1 MPSINLTN
9 FENVVAHTISE
20 INSTSGVT
28 NIRNIYANQ
37 SDIIDLLNNKADQV
51 DTYTKAQIDA
61 NFYDINQSYN
71 KTEVNVLSNNISS
84 NAYFIMNNTAT
95 IASNLVNVS
104 SNTFL
109 IGNLTITSNTNF
121 NNISSNTHLIN
132 NLNSTITT
140 NFNNISS
147 NTNLI
152 NTNINNISSNTHLI
166 NNLNSTITSNF
177 NNISSNSNL
186 ITGLN
191 STVNSH
197 ITAILDLQNE
207 NGGSFNES
215 DYYNKITT
223 NNLLSEKLNTSVLN
237 NTLIHNITTT
247 STFKIANFGNYN
259 NFYEMYNN
267 YFDSYMYGNLS
278 GATMFL
284 NQRGFGDV
292 EINNSSTFQNDKILL
307 NHNTT
312 ILSNLQVSGLFSCSS
327 ILDIAGSDARYVL
340 QSDGLNSLIT
350 GNTNTI
356 NSIITNDSAQ
366 DTVISQ
372 KLDKVNTTAQT
383 VNSPLILSLT
393 DNTNPIFRIQDAVSN
408 QRLEF
413 KRGCQLDSYQG
424 LQGATPY
431 RLWLGWNTGDVIIGR
446 PNNASRITINGN
458 IHTSYNFAQMHG
470 TSYFEGAVYMKGN
483 LFTNN
488 DFSTDIKTKIDNIN
502 TSINGLEPYLET
514 YTPDAIEGFYMHHP
528 NFLACSIG
536 DLSNASNQYFMADGL
551 VGKTFFSKPID
562 VLGNIYTNA
571 DVNCDNVNI
580 ATDGKLTIDTN
591 CELYRYVS
599 AFSSFDMRNTDAN
612 SSIRFI
618 CGDPAVQSNIV
629 GAVNI
634 TSGWTFNTS
643 TADFMGNLFA
653 DDVYVKSG
661 GALRSNNIASNGGT
675 LVTVDT
681 NLAVQN
687 AYLATNTIQSFDLT
701 TVSFLNNIS
710 MTTGTDLKLGTSE
723 ISTYYDGTSLSTID
737 VIFRTSNTAFRIAD
751 SSSTPSVLLSIDK
764 TFGTTVNTESFT
776 NNAPSTFNENI
787 TVAGTKKM
795 LCNLIE
801 PSTGTNIDLTAT
813 TVTIN
818 GTFVDSS
825 DSRLKYDI
833 DNIKSNCMN
842 VIKKFKPKKFKRH
855 DRNDNGK
862 THIGYIADEVL
873 KAIPKEF
880 ENIVCKDREYLGL
893 NYLVLPVLVHKAVLE
908 LGDKID
914 KLEKEIKELKK
925 SKDF

>member
-267 YFDSYMYGNLS
+267 YFDSYIYGNLS

-514 YTPDAIEGFYMHHP
+514 YTPDAIEGFYIHHP
-528 NFLACSIG
+528 NFVACSIG
-536 DLSNASNQYFMADGL
+536 DITNASNQYFMADGL
-551 VGKTFFSKPID
+551 VGKTIFSKPID

-653 DDVYVKSG
+653 DDVYVKTN
-661 GALRSNNIASNGGT
+661 GALRSNHIAPNGGT
-675 LVTVDT
+675 LITVDT
-681 NLAVQN
+681 N
-687 AYLATNTIQSFDLT
+687 YGNTKRLF
-701 TVSFLNNIS
+701 
-710 MTTGTDLKLGTSE
+710 
-723 ISTYYDGTSLSTID
+723 
-737 VIFRTSNTAFRIAD
+737 SN
-751 SSSTPSVLLSIDK
+751 
-764 TFGTTVNTESFT
+764 
-776 NNAPSTFNENI
+776 
-787 TVAGTKKM
+787 
-795 LCNLIE
+795 
-801 PSTGTNIDLTAT
+801 
-813 TVTIN
+813 
-818 GTFVDSS
+818 
-825 DSRLKYDI
+825 
-833 DNIKSNCMN
+833 
-842 VIKKFKPKKFKRH
+842 
-855 DRNDNGK
+855 
-862 THIGYIADEVL
+862 
-873 KAIPKEF
+873 
-880 ENIVCKDREYLGL
+880 
-893 NYLVLPVLVHKAVLE
+893 
-908 LGDKID
+908 
-914 KLEKEIKELKK
+914 
-925 SKDF
+925 

>member
-37 SDIIDLLNNKADQV
+37 SGIIDLLNNKADQV

-61 NFYDINQSYN
+61 NFYDITQSYN

-109 IGNLTITSNTNF
+109 IGNLTIPSNTNF

-152 NTNINNISSNTHLI
+152 NTNINNISSNTTLINTNINNTSSNTHLI
-166 NNLNSTITSNF
+166 NNLNSTVTTNINH
-177 NNISSNSNL
+177 ISSNSHL
-186 ITGLN
+186 I
-191 STVNSH
+191 SQ
-197 ITAILDLQNE
+197 LQT
-207 NGGSFNES
+207 GSFNES
-215 DYYNKITT
+215 DYYKRITT

-247 STFKIANFGNYN
+247 ATFKIAEFGNYN
-259 NFYEMYNN
+259 NFFEMYNN
-267 YFDSYMYGNLS
+267 YFDSYVYGCLVGS
-278 GATMFL
+278 TMFL
-284 NQRGFGDV
+284 NQRGFGNV
-292 EINNSSTFQNDKILL
+292 EIHNSSTFQNDKILL

-327 ILDIAGSDARYVL
+327 ILDITGSDARYVL
-340 QSDGLNSLIT
+340 QSDGLSGLIT
-350 GNTNTI
+350 GHTNTI

-413 KRGCQLDSYQG
+413 KRGCQLDSSQG
-424 LQGATPY
+424 LTGATPY

-458 IHTSYNFAQMHG
+458 VHTSYNFAQMHG

-514 YTPDAIEGFYMHHP
+514 YTPDATEGFYIHHP
-528 NFLACSIG
+528 NFVAVSVG
-536 DLSNASNQYFMADGL
+536 DITNASNQYMMCDGL
-551 VGKTFFSKPID
+551 VNKTIFSKPVD

-634 TSGWTFNTS
+634 STGWTFNTS
-643 TADFMGNLFA
+643 TADVMGNLFA
-653 DDVYVKSG
+653 GDIYVKTN
-661 GALRSNNIASNGGT
+661 GALRSNHIAPNGGT

-710 MTTGTDLKLGTSE
+710 MTTGTDLKMGTSE
-723 ISTYYDGTSLSTID
+723 I
-737 VIFRTSNTAFRIAD
+737 
-751 SSSTPSVLLSIDK
+751 
-764 TFGTTVNTESFT
+764 
-776 NNAPSTFNENI
+776 
-787 TVAGTKKM
+787 
-795 LCNLIE
+795 
-801 PSTGTNIDLTAT
+801 
-813 TVTIN
+813 
-818 GTFVDSS
+818 
-825 DSRLKYDI
+825 
-833 DNIKSNCMN
+833 
-842 VIKKFKPKKFKRH
+842 
-855 DRNDNGK
+855 
-862 THIGYIADEVL
+862 
-873 KAIPKEF
+873 
-880 ENIVCKDREYLGL
+880 
-893 NYLVLPVLVHKAVLE
+893 
-908 LGDKID
+908 
-914 KLEKEIKELKK
+914 
-925 SKDF
+925 